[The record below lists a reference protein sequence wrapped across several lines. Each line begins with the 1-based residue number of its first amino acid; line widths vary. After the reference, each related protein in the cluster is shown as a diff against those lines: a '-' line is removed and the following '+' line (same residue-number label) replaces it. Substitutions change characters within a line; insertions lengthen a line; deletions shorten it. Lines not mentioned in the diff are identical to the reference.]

1 MEAQPDPV
9 PQQGELD
16 AAAARESSLLRK
28 SAIGLAGGGL
38 IAAGVVMLV
47 TPGPGLLTIAG
58 GLTLLSRE
66 FTTADKIVTRMR
78 RETIDRVR
86 SRRGVNEDAVADTED
101 PPPPS

>member
-1 MEAQPDPV
+1 MAATPDAGP
-9 PQQGELD
+9 PQADFENGETSS
-16 AAAARESSLLRK
+16 SSLLRK

-58 GLTLLSRE
+58 GLTVLSKE

-78 RETIDRVR
+78 RETIGRIRNRPSTD
-86 SRRGVNEDAVADTED
+86 DAPDATGPEA
-101 PPPPS
+101 S